1 MKFENI
7 YSETEENMRLA
18 LLSLWAPGNHP
29 MRLAIKDLLDRE
41 SLLAEPVFQSTFG
54 WEPSSDESWRGAI
67 NTEVWEK
74 LEALRRQQ
82 AEMANKE
89 FRPFHPFK
97 HQAESWNTLKG
108 NKSIVVTSGTGSGK
122 TECFMYPVLS
132 DLYEQKNN
140 KAIKAIFLYPL
151 NALMEDQ
158 KKRLSEYC
166 KTLEL
171 RYAVYNGDTQDRDN
185 DTKVGTELTTRKQI
199 REHLPD
205 ILLTNPSMLE
215 YILVRKADQ
224 QMLQDSAGKLRWI
237 IIDEAHSYSGSAAV
251 ELAYQIKRILDAF
264 GTEARNIRFACTS
277 ATIGGEE
284 GAQSLAD
291 FISTLTGQP
300 IEQIKVIGGNRLVPD
315 LDETALEQTLAAQQ
329 IPVDTQRVIALRN
342 QINKVAG
349 MTLQQLWEWLCPN
362 QVFNKDQIIPA
373 LRLVDALCEMQQEG
387 KAVLSLR
394 AHFFMRS
401 INGLYACANE
411 NCEGKNHA
419 IPLYG
424 HLTTHKSS
432 VCPKCG
438 APLLELVQCKPCSSF
453 VLMGSSN
460 DDTHKVYPCE
470 EGFNTDDYF
479 ALNASDEDEEDEEET
494 TGHRETFFLLPY
506 DSTNFVKPTSIQET
520 EVVYRKFEHDIKGTT
535 LLDCDEE
542 NGKWVQIVH
551 TENGNSYCPNC
562 GKLAEG
568 KKLYF
573 KRFRIPISFINQAI
587 APVLLREC
595 ATNGYWGKYIAFTDS
610 RQGTAIS
617 SKTFNI
623 NAERLQSYKSLLSHL
638 KVNSERI
645 AEIKKNLNLT
655 DAQIEEFF
663 PELMNSE
670 LNTAR
675 TREVIFSSKLSEHF
689 SENEE
694 DRFEYPKALLR
705 NTIGRRP
712 LYESNAETM
721 GLIYLDYPTLKKINA
736 PNNIFN
742 EYETDLTLNDQ
753 AWQDYL
759 KIAIDYFLRLK
770 NHLQPVDDIE
780 KNFIRES
787 NKSKCIQPN
796 NGKLKDVDKWISTRD
811 QHGKISSQRLVVLLC
826 AGLGIDTQEKF
837 EQNENIIDELL
848 KQAWRDL
855 EQCGILISPNYDGK
869 YYVDLSANSTICN
882 IKRLEKAWVCPVTR
896 RLLDTTFCGYSPMLK
911 GRICK
916 EWFEKYKCKEED
928 MLTMPCRPT
937 DNNEVTQWMETDRSV
952 QTMKNRGFWTDR
964 HKYAYQYTPPFIAA
978 EHSAQQSKERL
989 QDYTKKFTQNPPQ
1002 VNVFHCS
1009 TTMEMGVDIGDIEI
1023 VLMDTI
1029 PPTAANYLQRV
1040 GRAGRMGQSKALA
1053 FSLCNNTPVGQYAF
1067 EHPMWALQTVNHM
1080 AKVLS
1085 SQTIIQRHVN
1095 SYFFRQFICGEQG
1108 EEGMSVK
1115 VSVEDFMTNR
1125 CNTFIDFL
1133 DSISTDTKAQAQFA
1147 KVFGMGVPYAVDNTK
1162 KAIKALQEEYTQ
1174 SISQL
1179 RNAITQFD
1187 DNDRRCLAISHQIRK
1202 TENENLLKYLS
1213 EHQFIPNANMPTGI
1227 VTFDFRDKGDCGK
1240 LNRLQGKLDRQYK
1253 LLEQNPE
1260 RRYIQQEIDKLKK
1273 DIKNLHKATTAARD
1287 IRTALNE
1294 YAPGQ
1299 TVVVNEKNYKSAGL
1313 AMYGAYNTETQ
1324 TRALYHCGKCGHTEY
1339 IVNLDENRTCSV
1351 CGNNYHSIIDRNHS
1365 RFSLAYEP
1373 VGFCID
1379 HNEDG
1384 TREEKTE
1391 KNYYDIRPLL
1401 LETDWRTP
1409 VQVNMCDVISS
1420 GETGRILFC
1429 NLGKGHG
1436 FAFCKHC
1443 GRVDLEY
1450 AQTTTND
1457 NIPQGVRKGHQHLWY
1472 SDDRYLR
1479 TCDATNGDIARHVVF
1494 TGFHPTCYS
1503 ALRFKKN
1510 AGCDEYEKDERLVY
1524 SLGVV
1529 LKRALV
1535 KLLGIDE
1542 GEVDFGV
1549 KEEREAYILFIYDT
1563 AKGGCGYSLR
1573 LCNAAFCQEVF
1584 DEARKS
1590 LEQAN
1595 CNCHKEDG
1603 ACTHCLV
1610 ERNNYRFVHLLS
1622 KEIVLHWLNKQSDNV
1637 PQLSQ
1642 EVLAYSPHAQIVYQN
1657 LKEIVKQAVK
1667 DSNTKT
1673 LSLFVSDVTDDYVL
1687 SDWSDIRQEMGRL
1700 ISTAVQKGK
1709 TVNLYVEYH
1718 PQFHTE
1724 ALDKYPFISLSDKF
1738 SSCNVSLIKDMGVYK
1753 TAIMVEDF
1761 SGGIRRYFTDT
1772 ESALSFS
1779 KNWGEECDYA
1789 YTDTTCIDP
1798 EREQEPTYELPAN
1811 CVIREGVT
1819 GVTTFPV
1826 KNYFSD
1832 AIAPYVLTEDQDK
1845 AIIKNILNE
1854 KRVNI
1859 TYSDMYVNS
1868 ALASLMLVYLIDN
1881 LKREFGFEI
1890 GNVTL
1895 QLDSSKRKCNND
1907 KLNDYN
1913 YISFNFENKEDAD
1926 AYTEKLFE
1934 DVLDITPEFSNEDAV
1949 HHRWLKLSTSDGGM
1963 VEIRPDH
1970 GISGGYISSSRYMNL
1985 DTLSG
1990 SVCAIRKDE
1999 TILYYVIYKNG
2010 NA

>member
-18 LLSLWAPGNHP
+18 LLSLWATGNHP
-29 MRLAIKDLLDRE
+29 LRPAIKDLLDRE

-67 NTEVWEK
+67 NTEVWEN
-74 LEALRRQQ
+74 LEELRRKQ
-82 AEMANKE
+82 AKKANKD

-97 HQAESWNTLKG
+97 HQAESWNTLKD

-166 KTLEL
+166 ETLGL
-171 RYAVYNGDTQDRDN
+171 KYAVYNGDTPDRRDEETEGA
-185 DTKVGTELTTRKQI
+185 DEETEGAELTTREQI
-199 REHLPD
+199 RTKLPD

-224 QMLQDSAGKLRWI
+224 QMLQKSAGKLRWI

-251 ELAYQIKRILDAF
+251 ELAYQIKRILDGF
-264 GTEARNIRFACTS
+264 GTEAGNIRFACTS

-284 GAQSLAD
+284 GAQSLAE

-315 LDETALEQTLAAQQ
+315 LDETALKQQ
-329 IPVDTQRVIALRN
+329 LPVDHQRVISLRN
-342 QINKVAG
+342 QINNVAG

-362 QVFNKDQIIPA
+362 QDFKIIPA
-373 LRLVDALCEMQQEG
+373 LRLVDTLCEMQQEG

-479 ALNASDEDEEDEEET
+479 ALNASDDDEEDEEET
-494 TGHRETFFLLPY
+494 TGNRETFFLLPY

-542 NGKWVQIVH
+542 NGKWVQIMH
-551 TENGNSYCPNC
+551 TEKRNSYCPNC

-617 SKTFNI
+617 AKTFNI
-623 NAERLQSYKSLLSHL
+623 NAERLHSYKGLI
-638 KVNSERI
+638 KTFVNNRER
-645 AEIKKNLNLT
+645 EWNRLPEYIKKLLESDPQEKEKHLNQLAST
-655 DAQIEEFF
+655 IPFKDA
-663 PELMNSE
+663 SE
-670 LNTAR
+670 A
-675 TREVIFSSKLSEHF
+675 IFSQDLFEHF
-689 SENEE
+689 SENESHRS
-694 DRFEYPKALLR
+694 DYPKALLR

-712 LYESNAETM
+712 LYESNAESM
-721 GLIYLDYPTLKKINA
+721 GLIYLDYPTLSNVIAPKIKDQD
-736 PNNIFN
+736 
-742 EYETDLTLNDQ
+742 ETNLTLNDSD
-753 AWQDYL
+753 WRDYL
-759 KIAIDYFLRLK
+759 KIVIDYFLRYR
-770 NHLQPVDDIE
+770 NHLQPLVESE

-787 NKSKCIQPN
+787 NQSKCIQGPQGEEN
-796 NGKLKDVDKWISTRD
+796 WMSGVGGDISRNR
-811 QHGKISSQRLVVLLC
+811 IVVLLC

-837 EQNENIIDELL
+837 EKNKKNIDKLL
-848 KQAWRDL
+848 KQAWDDL
-855 EQCGILISPNYDGK
+855 KGCKILISPNNDGM

-916 EWFEKYKCKEED
+916 EWFKKYKCKEED
-928 MLTMPCRPT
+928 ILTMPCRPT
-937 DNNEVTQWMETDRSV
+937 NNNEVTQWMETDCSV

-964 HKYAYQYTPPFIAA
+964 HKYAYHDTPPFIAA

-989 QDYTKKFTQNPPQ
+989 QDYTKKFTKNPPE
-1002 VNVFHCS
+1002 VNVLHCS

-1095 SYFFRQFICGEQG
+1095 SYFFRQFICREQVCGEQG
-1108 EEGMSVK
+1108 EGMSVK
-1115 VSVEDFMTNR
+1115 VSVEDFITNR

-1133 DSISTDTKAQAQFA
+1133 DSISTDTKAQARFA
-1147 KVFGMGVPYAVDNTK
+1147 KVFGMDVPYAVDNTK
-1162 KAIKALQEEYTQ
+1162 KAIEALQEEYTQ
-1174 SISQL
+1174 SISKL
-1179 RNAITQFD
+1179 RNAITQFG

-1227 VTFDFRDKGDCGK
+1227 VTFDFKDKGDCGE
-1240 LNRLQGKLDRQYK
+1240 LNRLQGKLDRQYN

-1260 RRYIQQEIDKLKK
+1260 RRDIQQEINKLKK

-1324 TRALYHCGKCGHTEY
+1324 IRALYHCGHCGHTEY
-1339 IVNLDENRTCSV
+1339 INILDENLTCSV
-1351 CGNNYHSIIDRNHS
+1351 CKNNYHSIIDRNHS

-1401 LETDWRTP
+1401 LETDWREP

-1450 AQTTTND
+1450 AQSTNDD
-1457 NIPQGVRKGHQHLWY
+1457 NIPSGVKKGHQHLWY
-1472 SDDRYLR
+1472 SDNRNKR
-1479 TCDATNGDIARHVVF
+1479 TCDAKKSDIARHVVF

-1510 AGCDEYEKDERLVY
+1510 AGCNEYEKDERLVY

-1535 KLLGIDE
+1535 KILGIDE

-1610 ERNNYRFVHLLS
+1610 ERNNYRFAHLLS
-1622 KEIVLHWLNKQSDNV
+1622 KELALNWLNKQSDNV

-1642 EVLAYSPHAQIVYQN
+1642 EVLAYSPHAQIVFQN

-1673 LSLFVSDVTDDYVL
+1673 LSLFVSDVTDDYIL

-1724 ALDKYPFISLSDKF
+1724 ALDKYPFIDLSDKF

-1753 TAIMVEDF
+1753 TAIMVEDY
-1761 SGGIRRYFTDT
+1761 SGGIRRYFTDLKST
-1772 ESALSFS
+1772 LSFS
-1779 KNWGEECDYA
+1779 QNWGSECNYA
-1789 YTDTTCIDP
+1789 YTDTIRINP
-1798 EREQEPTYELPAN
+1798 AKEQEPTFELPSN
-1811 CVIREGVT
+1811 CIIREGVT
-1819 GVTTFPV
+1819 RVTSFQV
-1826 KNYFSD
+1826 KDYFSE
-1832 AIAPYVLTEDQDK
+1832 AIAPYVLEPEDLD
-1845 AIIKNILNE
+1845 ALYNILHG
-1854 KRVNI
+1854 KQVDI
-1859 TYSDMYVNS
+1859 TFSDMYVNS

-1881 LKREFGFEI
+1881 MKKLFKFDI
-1890 GNVTL
+1890 GSVTL
-1895 QLDSSKRKCNND
+1895 QLDSPKRKCNND
-1907 KLNDYN
+1907 RFNDYT

-1926 AYTEKLFE
+1926 EYTDQLFE
-1934 DVLDITPEFSNEDAV
+1934 DVLGVTPKHSNDDAD
-1949 HHRWLKLSTSDGGM
+1949 HHRWMKLSTSDGGM

-1970 GISGGYISSSRYMNL
+1970 GISGGYKSSSQYINL
-1985 DTLSG
+1985 ETLSG
-1990 SVCAIRKDE
+1990 SVCAIKQNE
-1999 TILYYVIYKNG
+1999 AILYYVIYKNG

>member
-1 MKFENI
+1 MQFEHI
-7 YSETEENMRLA
+7 YKETEENMRLA
-18 LLSLWAPGNHP
+18 LLSLWAPGSHP
-29 MRLAIKDLLDRE
+29 MRPAINKLLDDE
-41 SLLAEPVFQSTFG
+41 PLLAEPVFQSTFG
-54 WEPSSDESWRGAI
+54 WEPSTDNSWKNAI
-67 NTEVWEK
+67 NTSVWEQ
-74 LEALRRQQ
+74 LENLRREQ
-82 AEMANKE
+82 AENANKT

-97 HQAESWNTLKG
+97 HQAESWNTLKEK
-108 NKSIVVTSGTGSGK
+108 KSIVVTSGTGSGK

-132 DLYEQKNN
+132 DLFEQKNE

-166 KTLEL
+166 KTLGL
-171 RYAVYNGDTQDRDN
+171 KYAVYNGDTPERNEDEN
-185 DTKVGTELTTRKQI
+185 VATELTTREQI
-199 REHLPD
+199 RTHLPD

-315 LDETALEQTLAAQQ
+315 LNVTALEQTLAAQQ

-362 QVFNKDQIIPA
+362 QVFGKEQIIPA
-373 LRLVDALCEMQQEG
+373 LQLVDKLCDLQQDG
-387 KAVLSLR
+387 KYVLSLR

-401 INGLYACANE
+401 ISGLYACANE
-411 NCEGKNHA
+411 NCEGKNDA

-479 ALNASDEDEEDEEET
+479 ALDASDDEDEEEET
-494 TGHRETFFLLPY
+494 TGHHETFFLLPY
-506 DSTNFVKPTSIQET
+506 DSTHFVKPTSIQET
-520 EVVYRKFEHDIKGTT
+520 QVVHRKFEHDIKGTT
-535 LLDCDEE
+535 LLDCKEE
-542 NGKWVQIVH
+542 SGNWVQIMH

-568 KKLYF
+568 KKLHF

-587 APVLLREC
+587 SPVFLREC
-595 ATNGYWGKYIAFTDS
+595 ATNGHWGKYIAFTDS

-617 SKTFNI
+617 AKTFNI
-623 NAERLQSYKSLLSHL
+623 NAERLQSYKSLLS
-638 KVNSERI
+638 
-645 AEIKKNLNLT
+645 NLRVDT
-655 DAQIEEFF
+655 QQIEELQQELTNEQIARFF
-663 PELMNSE
+663 PDVVNPQ
-670 LNTAR
+670 LNTER
-675 TREVIFSSKLSEHF
+675 TREVIYSSILFEHF
-689 SENEE
+689 SENDSDKSAYKE
-694 DRFEYPKALLR
+694 ALLR

-721 GLIYLDYPTLKKINA
+721 GLIYLDYPALRTVTA
-736 PNNIFN
+736 PNF
-742 EYETDLTLNDQ
+742 EDLTLKDQ
-753 AWQDYL
+753 DWKDYL
-759 KIAIDYFLRLK
+759 KIAIDYYLRLN
-770 NHLQPVDDIE
+770 NHLQPVEESE

-787 NKSKCIQPN
+787 NKSKCIQPTD
-796 NGKLKDVDKWISTRD
+796 GTLRDEKKWVSTRD
-811 QHGKISSQRLVVLLC
+811 QHGKISNHRLVVLLC
-826 AGLGIDTQEKF
+826 AGLGIDSPEKF
-837 EQNENIIDELL
+837 TENEKLVKELL
-848 KQAWRDL
+848 KQAWNDL
-855 EQCGILISPNYDGK
+855 VQCRILISPNNDGK

-882 IKRLEKAWVCPVTR
+882 IKRLEKAWVCPVTH

-928 MLTMPCRPT
+928 VLTMPCRPIV
-937 DNNEVTQWMETDRSV
+937 NNEVVRWMETDRLV
-952 QTMKNRGFWTDR
+952 QTMKERGFWTDR
-964 HKYAYQYTPPFIAA
+964 HKYAYHDTPAFIAA
-978 EHSAQQSKERL
+978 EHSAQQNKERL
-989 QDYTKKFTQNPPQ
+989 RVYTERFTQDPPQ
-1002 VNVFHCS
+1002 VNVLHCS

-1067 EHPMWALQTVNHM
+1067 EHPMWALQTVTHM
-1080 AKVLS
+1080 AKVLP

-1095 SYFFRQFICGEQG
+1095 SYFFRQFICEDEGG
-1108 EEGMSVK
+1108 GMSVT
-1115 VSVEDFMTNR
+1115 VSIEDFMSNM
-1125 CNTFIDFL
+1125 CENFINFL
-1133 DSISTDTKAQAQFA
+1133 DKISTDKNKQKLFT
-1147 KVFGMGVPYAVDNTK
+1147 KVFGEGVPYAVDCTK
-1162 KAIKALQEEYTQ
+1162 EAIKALKEVYNQ
-1174 SISQL
+1174 SINQL
-1179 RNAITQFD
+1179 RNAITQFH

-1227 VTFDFRDKGDCGK
+1227 VTFDFKDKGDCEY
-1240 LNRLQGKLDRQYK
+1240 LNKQQRSLDRLSDSLNQA
-1253 LLEQNPE
+1253 PE
-1260 RRYIQQEIDKLKK
+1260 RRDIQQKIDRLKK
-1273 DIKNLHKATTAARD
+1273 EIKHRHKATSVARD

-1324 TRALYHCGKCGHTEY
+1324 TRALYHCGNCGHTEY

-1351 CGNNYHSIIDRNHS
+1351 CGNNYHSIIDRNHC
-1365 RFSLAYEP
+1365 RYTLAYEP
-1373 VGFCID
+1373 AGFSID

-1391 KNYYDIRPLL
+1391 KNFYDIRPLL
-1401 LETDWRTP
+1401 LETDWRFP

-1429 NLGKGHG
+1429 NIGKGHG

-1443 GRVDLEY
+1443 GRVDLED
-1450 AQTTTND
+1450 ARTTTDD
-1457 NIPQGVRKGHQHLWY
+1457 NIPAGVKTGHQHLWY
-1472 SDDRYLR
+1472 SDNRNNR
-1479 TCDATNGDIARHVVF
+1479 TCDATNRDIARHVVF
-1494 TGFHPTCYS
+1494 TGFHSTCYS
-1503 ALRFKKN
+1503 VLRFKKN
-1510 AGCDEYEKDERLVY
+1510 AGCNEFEKDERLVY

-1535 KLLGIDE
+1535 KILGIDE

-1549 KEEREAYILFIYDT
+1549 KEERDAQILFIYDT

-1573 LCNAAFCQEVF
+1573 LCNMAFCQEVF

-1590 LEQAN
+1590 LEQAS

-1610 ERNNYRFVHLLS
+1610 ERNNFRFIHLLS
-1622 KEIVLHWLNKQSDNV
+1622 KELVLNWLNKQGHNV

-1642 EVLAYSPHAQIVYQN
+1642 EVLTYSPYAQIVFQN

-1673 LSLFVSDVTDDYVL
+1673 LSLFVSDVTDDYIL

-1724 ALDKYPFISLSDKF
+1724 ALDKYPFIDLSDKF

-1753 TAIMVEDF
+1753 TAIMVEDY
-1761 SGGIRRYFTDT
+1761 SGGIRRYFTDLKST
-1772 ESALSFS
+1772 LSFS
-1779 KNWGEECDYA
+1779 QNWGSECNYA
-1789 YTDTTCIDP
+1789 YTDTIRINP
-1798 EREQEPTYELPAN
+1798 AKEQEPTFELPSN
-1811 CVIREGVT
+1811 CIIREGVT
-1819 GVTTFPV
+1819 RVTSFQV
-1826 KNYFSD
+1826 KDYFSE
-1832 AIAPYVLTEDQDK
+1832 AIAPYVLEPEDLD
-1845 AIIKNILNE
+1845 ALYNILHG
-1854 KRVNI
+1854 KQVDI
-1859 TYSDMYVNS
+1859 TFSDMYVNS

-1881 LKREFGFEI
+1881 MKKLFKFDI
-1890 GNVTL
+1890 GSVTL
-1895 QLDSSKRKCNND
+1895 QLDSPKRKCNND
-1907 KLNDYN
+1907 RFNDYT

-1926 AYTEKLFE
+1926 EYTDQLFE
-1934 DVLDITPEFSNEDAV
+1934 DVLGVTPKHSNDDAD
-1949 HHRWLKLSTSDGGM
+1949 HHRWMKLSTSDGGM

-1970 GISGGYISSSRYMNL
+1970 GISGGYKSSSQYINL
-1985 DTLSG
+1985 ETLSG
-1990 SVCAIRKDE
+1990 SVCAIKQNE
-1999 TILYYVIYKNG
+1999 AILYYVIYKNG